1 MRSRLIALAARTPV
15 RVRVALAFAAV
26 MALLLIATGLFLY
39 FRLGSTL
46 QATVDDGLSSR
57 ADDVAALVRQAGPDR
72 LGGANGSLLAARG
85 EDLAQVLDARGRVLD
100 APPVLRD
107 RALIA
112 PATVRRA
119 RRGPVYADIGATPP
133 RDENARRARGAGA
146 GSTAGG

>member
-1 MRSRLIALAARTPV
+1 MRSRLTAVAARTPV

-57 ADDVAALVRQAGPDR
+57 ADDVAALVRQAGAAR
-72 LGGANGSLLAARG
+72 LGDGGGSLLAAQG

-100 APPVLRD
+100 SPPALRGPAAGRPAD
-107 RALIA
+107 RAPRA
-112 PATVRRA
+112 ARRRVSPTSARRRRA
-119 RRGPVYADIGATPP
+119 TRRPAC
-133 RDENARRARGAGA
+133 ARGR
-146 GSTAGG
+146 